1 MDQEAERVATSLTA
15 DNSAEGAV
23 LARGVFINSIAFLAS
38 NLRGI
43 FTFLVA
49 RLFGSAALGIF
60 GLAWATMDLL
70 SKFSTLGFDYSAIAF
85 IAKAEGA
92 GDRASSRRVMNTA
105 LAVSFGSSL
114 LLAAGGFLVVW
125 NWGSSIGIRPEF
137 VPAIAIMLLALP
149 GVTLYRVSTA
159 ISRGMTVM
167 HHDIYSRGLTESFGT
182 AAALLLAFALG
193 VRDLAPEIAAIVGTF
208 ASGLVAFTLARRLF
222 SSGTTPQSTDVD
234 LGRRL
239 LRASA
244 PIALYDLLNIGIMRI
259 DLIMLGWFVGR
270 APGVTLETLGI
281 YAAALEVGGG
291 LRKVSQSFTPIFTP
305 IVARQIGAGQIRSA
319 EASYA
324 YLARWML
331 ALLLPAVAVLALAGG
346 TIMMIFG
353 PAFQRGGAWVAIIS
367 GACALNAFVGLGETI
382 LMVEQPKINLINST
396 IAFAA
401 AVGLNLRLIPA
412 FGALGA
418 ALGIFC
424 PYAIKGVLRWV
435 EIAWLVKWRWPWRA
449 LVKPWIAALAPLPFA
464 LLLRLAFS
472 GPWLE
477 LASAVLYLAGYFIAW
492 RIFGLDESDRAVLD
506 RLFKRKSATAA
517 TIAGQE

>member
-1 MDQEAERVATSLTA
+1 MEADPVAETLAT
-15 DNSAEGAV
+15 DNSADGVV
-23 LARGVFINSIAFLAS
+23 LARGVFINAIAFLAS

-49 RLFGSAALGIF
+49 RLFGSVALGIF
-60 GLAWATMDLL
+60 GLAWATMDLV

-125 NWGSSIGIRPEF
+125 NWGPSLGIRPEF
-137 VPAIAIMLLALP
+137 VPAIAVMLLALP

-167 HHDIYSRGLTESFGT
+167 QHDIYSRGLTESFGT
-182 AAALLLAFALG
+182 AGALLLAFALG
-193 VRDLAPEIAAIVGTF
+193 VRDLAPEIAAIVGTL
-208 ASGLVAFTLARRLF
+208 ASGVVAFILARRLF
-222 SSGTTPQSTDVD
+222 SFGKTPGSSADD
-234 LGRRL
+234 LVPRL

-305 IVARQIGAGQIRSA
+305 IVARQIAASQIRSA

-331 ALLLPAVAVLALAGG
+331 ALLLPSVGVLALAGG

-353 PAFQRGGAWVAIIS
+353 PAFQRGGIWAAIIG

-382 LMVEQPKINLINST
+382 LMVERPRINLMNST

-401 AVGLNLRLIPA
+401 AVGLNLILIPA
-412 FGALGA
+412 FGAPGA
-418 ALGIFC
+418 ALGIFT
-424 PYAIKGVLRWV
+424 PYVIKGVLRWI
-435 EIAWLVKWRWPWRA
+435 EIAWLVEWRWPWRA
-449 LVKPWIAALAPLPFA
+449 LARPWIAALAPLPFA
-464 LLLRLAFS
+464 VLLRLTLH
-472 GPWLE
+472 GPWME
-477 LASAVLYLAGYFIAW
+477 IASAALYLAGYFLAW
-492 RIFGLDESDRAVLD
+492 RIFGLDQSDRAVLD
-506 RLFKRKSATAA
+506 QLFKRKSAVTPPA
-517 TIAGQE
+517 TGED